1 MVKKDSTELLELVPA
16 QGLGHDVRNVLV
28 GRDELRPHGK
38 LLNELTDLE
47 VPSLDVLGA
56 GVGDVVIRER
66 NGPLI
71 VDADITMSLTFGNI
85 SADRNNCGFL
95 RKAPKILSKV
105 GRVVGKQDKSIACLT
120 GGVDMFNELV

>member
-1 MVKKDSTELLELVPA
+1 MIKKDSTELLELVPA

-56 GVGDVVIRER
+56 GVGDVVLGER
-66 NGPLI
+66 NVRCILFKTHLLGWDWYDMP
-71 VDADITMSLTFGNI
+71 VYRMAITSTQKHQ
-85 SADRNNCGFL
+85 C
-95 RKAPKILSKV
+95 PSK
-105 GRVVGKQDKSIACLT
+105 GT
-120 GGVDMFNELV
+120 P